1 MRSMFSARKMVN
13 NLGRKVG
20 GLTAEPPFFR
30 PVFVPER
37 RAEKSDR
44 CLANL
49 ETSKTGFFSW
59 DRMVIFPKSNLELFC
74 CSSFVGFSDVSSSHA
89 AWTVIFF
96 PERNDLAGLIIH

>member
-20 GLTAEPPFFR
+20 GLTVEPPFFR

-44 CLANL
+44 
-49 ETSKTGFFSW
+49 FFGQFGNFENRIFFW

-89 AWTVIFF
+89 AWTAIFF

>member
-20 GLTAEPPFFR
+20 GLTVEPPLFR

-44 CLANL
+44 FLANL
-49 ETSKTGFFSW
+49 ETSKTGFFSGTGW
-59 DRMVIFPKSNLELFC
+59 LFFQSRILN
-74 CSSFVGFSDVSSSHA
+74 CSA
-89 AWTVIFF
+89 ARLLLDFLMSPPLMSLGLLSAFQREMTK
-96 PERNDLAGLIIH
+96 LA